1 MIYFGL
7 VDWIFTVLLFLNWKR
22 LRICVWCWSWLK
34 FTWNRSCRVSD
45 GRSGCIFRGSRGNFI
60 LEVEWEPCIVLFN
73 HDTRQS
79 CTKWQLDAHRCL
91 ITVPT
96 NDQPTNVMTTLCI
109 AVYALIKRCMPNAL
123 HTVYLVFVVTSCQPP
138 SAEAVETFGPM
149 HIPIAT
155 KGLHKNDSFS
165 PQL

>member
-96 NDQPTNVMTTLCI
+96 NQRHDYTVHCCVRTNKKMYAECFAYRVPCLCGDQLSTTQCWGRWD
-109 AVYALIKRCMPNAL
+109 VRPNA
-123 HTVYLVFVVTSCQPP
+123 HPHCNQRF
-138 SAEAVETFGPM
+138 A
-149 HIPIAT
+149 
-155 KGLHKNDSFS
+155 
-165 PQL
+165 